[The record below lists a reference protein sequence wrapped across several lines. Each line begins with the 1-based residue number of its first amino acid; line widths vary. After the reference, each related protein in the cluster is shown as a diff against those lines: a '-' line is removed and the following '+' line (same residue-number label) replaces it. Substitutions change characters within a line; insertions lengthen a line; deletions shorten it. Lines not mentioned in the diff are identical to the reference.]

1 MKRRSATRL
10 YAATVALLAI
20 VFMLFPQ
27 IDLGIQRWFYRPGQ
41 GFVLDGVQPFAFIH
55 DHLNWIA
62 FAAVVLS
69 VAVFVNNLRRDTD
82 VMGLRWRGIIFVLVS
97 LAVGPGLLANTVLKD
112 NWGRARPSQIIEFGG
127 TERFTPA
134 PIVSNQCGHNCS
146 FVAGDPSL
154 GFWLIAF
161 ALLMRRHRAIAA
173 AAAIT
178 TGIAIGI
185 MRVGQ
190 GGHFA
195 SDVIFSGMFTS
206 FVVWLL
212 YVLIVEPDGPGRLKG
227 AARSWLALGKD
238 HIGREFSTP
247 RGRLYLVTLATG
259 LLVLASLLFVDIPLA
274 AAARRLAPAT
284 IQPFRYIEK
293 VGLSDGWLAL
303 SALGWI
309 GLQIYAW
316 ANAARA
322 PFCRSLAY
330 FPLFV
335 FLAIAVSGLT
345 TDLIKFLLGRTRP
358 SLFFGDQAQFGFGFF
373 QTAGAY
379 TSFPSGHSTTV
390 FAIATILTLIWRPGM
405 PIYAAGAILVGVS
418 RVITGAHWPS
428 DVVAGAFIGV
438 VVTLYIY
445 RILALNGV
453 ALRDTVAG
461 TARWQRKGSWAETL
475 MLDRLIAAIG
485 PDQVGV
491 SEDKARW
498 RRRGT

>member
-10 YAATVALLAI
+10 YIATVAVCAV

-27 IDLGIQRWFYRPGQ
+27 IDLGIARWFYRPGQ
-41 GFVLDGVQPFAFIH
+41 GFVLDGVEPFAFIH

-62 FAAVVLS
+62 IAAVLIS
-69 VAVFVNNLRRDTD
+69 LGVFVNNLRRGTDT
-82 VMGLRWRGIIFVLVS
+82 MGLRWRGIVFLLVS

-161 ALLMRRHRAIAA
+161 ALLMRRHRGIGIAA
-173 AAAIT
+173 ALTTGAAI
-178 TGIAIGI
+178 GVMRIGE
-185 MRVGQ
+185 

-195 SDVIFSGMFTS
+195 SDVIFSGLFTS

-212 YVLIVEPDGPGRLKG
+212 YVLIVEPDGPGRLG
-227 AARSWLALGKD
+227 AAARTWIRSGAD
-238 HIGREFSTP
+238 HVAQEFGTP
-247 RGRLYLVTLATG
+247 RGRLYLATLATG
-259 LLVLASLLFVDIPLA
+259 LLVLASLLFIDIPLA
-274 AAARRLAPAT
+274 AAARRLDPAT
-284 IQPFRYIEK
+284 VEPFRYIEK
-293 VGLSDGWLAL
+293 TGLSDGWLIL
-303 SALGWI
+303 SALSWV
-309 GLQIYAW
+309 GLELFARLKP
-316 ANAARA
+316 ARA

-335 FLAIAVSGLT
+335 FLSVAISGLT
-345 TDLIKFLLGRTRP
+345 TDLIKYLLGRMRP

-390 FAIATILTLIWRPGM
+390 FAIATILALIWRPGL
-405 PIYAAGAILVGVS
+405 PIYAAGAILVGAS

-428 DVVAGAFIGV
+428 DVIAGAFIGV

-453 ALRDTVAG
+453 ALRDTGAG

-475 MLDRLIAAIG
+475 MLDRLIAAVG